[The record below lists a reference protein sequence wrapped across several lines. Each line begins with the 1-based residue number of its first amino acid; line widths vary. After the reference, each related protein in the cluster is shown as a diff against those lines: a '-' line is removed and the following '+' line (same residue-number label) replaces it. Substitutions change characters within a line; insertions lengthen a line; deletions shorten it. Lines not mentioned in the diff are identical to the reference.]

1 MLLGRFLANIR
12 EEEPEP
18 LSADALKAG
27 MPVVAVADMAQLHRL
42 GLPCA
47 LHFGV
52 ATGEGSV
59 ICRRCVKEDRDS
71 PRFEV
76 KEIPI
81 RDFLMPGAE
90 LYPCVGAPAG
100 DINALRRASWYM
112 DTDKYNKER
121 RNKLYSYPGDDFV
134 AECLQE
140 DIDWMKLLEDDP
152 YAGQHWCTS
161 FKIEAK
167 EVIRA
172 LFEWVKAEEL
182 RNLLSKPIDFISPDE
197 LLDTFHHGISI
208 ESGQVIHFSTCRLP
222 RGERPQI
229 KTDSREDFLSW
240 GKDIGD
246 GGPVKYKKETP
257 EQRLVARHRAVWIF
271 CHAQEW
277 GEYGLRTNNC
287 EHFSRFCRVG
297 KAESRQVATKS
308 LEALAGVVE
317 NIPVP
322 LVKFPACIIRK
333 IAHEWGK
340 PDYRRHS
347 MLDIKTTLQKETI
360 YGDPYENICKHTNR

>member
-1 MLLGRFLANIR
+1 M
-12 EEEPEP
+12 
-18 LSADALKAG
+18 
-27 MPVVAVADMAQLHRL
+27 
-42 GLPCA
+42 
-47 LHFGV
+47 
-52 ATGEGSV
+52 
-59 ICRRCVKEDRDS
+59 
-71 PRFEV
+71 
-76 KEIPI
+76 
-81 RDFLMPGAE
+81 
-90 LYPCVGAPAG
+90 
-100 DINALRRASWYM
+100 
-112 DTDKYNKER
+112 
-121 RNKLYSYPGDDFV
+121 

-172 LFEWVKAEEL
+172 LVGLNKAEKI

-222 RGERPQI
+222 KGERAQI

-257 EQRLVARHRAVWIF
+257 AQRLVARHRAVWRF

-277 GEYGLRTNNC
+277 GKYDPLFNNC

-297 KAESRQVATKS
+297 KKGSRQVATKS
-308 LEALAGVVE
+308 LEALASLAE
-317 NIPVP
+317 NIPEPRIKV
-322 LVKFPACIIRK
+322 LACGIRK
-333 IAHEWGK
+333 LAHWFGK
-340 PDYRRHS
+340 PDYRPDS
-347 MLDIKTTLQKETI
+347 MLDHKTTLQKETI
-360 YGDPYENICKHTNR
+360 YGDPYENICKHTDR

>member
-1 MLLGRFLANIR
+1 MLLGRFLENIR
-12 EEEPEP
+12 EEEPDP
-18 LSADALKAG
+18 LSLDSLKAG
-27 MPVVAVADMAQLHRL
+27 MPVVAVAGMAQLHRL
-42 GLPCA
+42 GLPSA

-81 RDFLMPGAE
+81 RDFLMPDAE

-100 DINALRRASWYM
+100 DINALRRARWFL
-112 DTDKYNKER
+112 DTDRDNKER
-121 RNKLYSYPGDDFV
+121 RNKLHSYPGDDFV
-134 AECLQE
+134 AECLQG

-152 YAGQHWCTS
+152 YAGQHWCTP
-161 FKIEAK
+161 FKI
-167 EVIRA
+167 
-172 LFEWVKAEEL
+172 EEL
-182 RNLLSKPIDFISPDE
+182 RNLLSKPIDFISPDK

-222 RGERPQI
+222 KGERAQI

-246 GGPVKYKKETP
+246 GGPVKYEKETP

-277 GEYGLRTNNC
+277 GEYDLGTNNC
-287 EHFSRFCRVG
+287 EHFSRYCRVG
-297 KAESRQVATKS
+297 KKQSRQVKTKA
-308 LEALAGVVE
+308 LEAIAGIAENSSSPMIKGLAC
-317 NIPVP
+317 
-322 LVKFPACIIRK
+322 LIRNY
-333 IAHEWGK
+333 AHEWGK

-347 MLDIKTTLQKETI
+347 MLDDRTTLQKETI
-360 YGDPYENICKHTNR
+360 YGDPYENICKHTDR